1 MADPTELSAG
11 GTLVPALLQQVPE
24 FAPYYRALLD
34 EGDDDPGEPAVLM
47 ELADF
52 VASRLVA
59 VSFGRPTLE
68 AALEVVEGLLD
79 ELADDAVGGELVGA
93 AFFDSFSP
101 EDQRLLVPWLG
112 PRARALLDELD
123 APPG

>member
-1 MADPTELSAG
+1 MADPTDVSAG
-11 GTLVPALLQQVPE
+11 GTLVPTLLQRVPE
-24 FAPYYRALLD
+24 FAPYYWALLD

-59 VSFGRPTLE
+59 VSFGQPTLE

-79 ELADDAVGGELVGA
+79 DLADDAVGGELVGA

-101 EDQRLLVPWLG
+101 EDQHRLVPWLG

-123 APPG
+123 APPR